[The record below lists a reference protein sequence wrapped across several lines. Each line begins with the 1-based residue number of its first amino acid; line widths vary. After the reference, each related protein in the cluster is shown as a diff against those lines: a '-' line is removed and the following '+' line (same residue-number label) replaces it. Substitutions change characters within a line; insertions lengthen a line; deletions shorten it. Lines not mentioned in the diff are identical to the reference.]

1 MSHTTSYSV
10 TRSSNSLFSL
20 VYTSAVLVILAA
32 VILGMVR

>member
-1 MSHTTSYSV
+1 MSHTTSYAVS
-10 TRSSNSLFSL
+10 RSSRNLFSL